1 MEFNV
6 GDRVKTEHG
15 MGTVVGIES
24 FVDKFFP
31 DQEVVME
38 VDGPWPREV
47 SPKINC
53 RHRVVIQLDPDHSWS
68 FDNVLYAAWRDKL
81 EWQ

>member
-24 FVDKFFP
+24 FVDELLKP
-31 DQEVVME
+31 QKVVMSVNE
-38 VDGPWPREV
+38 PWLREV
-47 SPKINC
+47 SAEINR
-53 RHRVVIQLDPDHSWS
+53 RHRVVIQLDPDHTWS
-68 FDNVLYAAWRDKL
+68 FNNALYAEWRDKL